1 MLRDTCHAHLTNAC
15 VLIVHLYC
23 VGRLRRMP
31 ESQDLDVE
39 DNMSSKPLKV
49 KRVRRRNKGVL
60 KMPQSKPRKFTRA
73 VLSRMSASER
83 SATARSITCGETM
96 TQPHWIWDDSS
107 MVEVIDSLT
116 ENNWDHIFV
125 IDSEG
130 APQGRIHAVD
140 VLKIIARK
148 TVNRDI
154 AWMHGIPAQQLVNQP
169 PITVNESTPLL
180 KAGALMLAH
189 DLNQIGVVDAKGAL
203 IGVVGH
209 NTMARKMPKFIL

>member
-1 MLRDTCHAHLTNAC
+1 
-15 VLIVHLYC
+15 
-23 VGRLRRMP
+23 MP
-31 ESQDLDVE
+31 ESKDLDVE
-39 DNMSSKPLKV
+39 DGMPSKPLKGV
-49 KRVRRRNKGVL
+49 RVRRRNEGVTE
-60 KMPQSKPRKFTRA
+60 MGQSKPRKYTRED
-73 VLSRMSASER
+73 LSRMSATER
-83 SATARSITCGETM
+83 SATARSLTCGETM
-96 TQPHWIWDDSS
+96 TQAHWIWDDSS
-107 MVEVIDSLT
+107 MVEVIEHLT

-125 IDSEG
+125 INNEG

-148 TVNRDI
+148 TVNREI

-169 PITVNESTPLL
+169 PITVTESTPLL

-189 DLNQIGVVDAKGAL
+189 DLNQVGVVDRNGAL

>member
-1 MLRDTCHAHLTNAC
+1 
-15 VLIVHLYC
+15 
-23 VGRLRRMP
+23 MP
-31 ESQDLDVE
+31 ESKDSDVE
-39 DNMSSKPLKV
+39 DNMWSKPLKG
-49 KRVRRRNKGVL
+49 KRVRRRNEGVS
-60 KMPQSKPRKFTRA
+60 KMGQSKQRKFTRE
-73 VLSRMSASER
+73 VLSQMSASER
-83 SATARSITCGETM
+83 SATARSLTCGETM
-96 TQPHWIWDDSS
+96 TQAHWIWEDSS
-107 MVEVIDSLT
+107 MVEVIENLT

-125 IDSEG
+125 INGEG

-169 PITVNESTPLL
+169 PITVTESTSLL

-189 DLNQIGVVDAKGAL
+189 DLNQIGVVDRNGAL

>member
-1 MLRDTCHAHLTNAC
+1 
-15 VLIVHLYC
+15 
-23 VGRLRRMP
+23 MP
-31 ESQDLDVE
+31 ESKDLDV
-39 DNMSSKPLKV
+39 NITMWSKPLKGR
-49 KRVRRRNKGVL
+49 RVRRRNEGVT
-60 KMPQSKPRKFTRA
+60 KMAQSQQRKFSRE
-73 VLSRMSASER
+73 VLSRMTATER
-83 SATARSITCGETM
+83 SATARSLTCGETM
-96 TQPHWIWDDSS
+96 TQAHWIWDDSS
-107 MVEVIDSLT
+107 MVEVIEHLT

-125 IDSEG
+125 INVEG

-169 PITVNESTPLL
+169 PITVTESTPLL

-189 DLNQIGVVDAKGAL
+189 DLNQIGVVDRNGAL

>member
-1 MLRDTCHAHLTNAC
+1 MW
-15 VLIVHLYC
+15 
-23 VGRLRRMP
+23 P
-31 ESQDLDVE
+31 
-39 DNMSSKPLKV
+39 KPLKGV
-49 KRVRRRNKGVL
+49 RVRRRNEGVI
-60 KMPQSKPRKFTRA
+60 KMGQSKPRKYTRED
-73 VLSRMSASER
+73 LSRMSATER
-83 SATARSITCGETM
+83 SATARSLTCGETM
-96 TQPHWIWDDSS
+96 TQAHWIWDDSS
-107 MVEVIDSLT
+107 MVEVIEHLT

-125 IDSEG
+125 INSEG

-169 PITVNESTPLL
+169 PITVTESTPLL

-189 DLNQIGVVDAKGAL
+189 DLNQVGVVDRNGAL

>member
-1 MLRDTCHAHLTNAC
+1 
-15 VLIVHLYC
+15 
-23 VGRLRRMP
+23 MP

-60 KMPQSKPRKFTRA
+60 KMPPSHPRKLTRA

-209 NTMARKMPKFIL
+209 NTMARKMPKFICLLYTSPSPRDAHESRMPSSA

>member
-1 MLRDTCHAHLTNAC
+1 
-15 VLIVHLYC
+15 
-23 VGRLRRMP
+23 MP
-31 ESQDLDVE
+31 ESEDLDVE
-39 DNMSSKPLKV
+39 ANMWSKALKE
-49 KRVRRRNKGVL
+49 KRVRRRNKGVV

-73 VLSRMSASER
+73 VLSRMTPSER

-125 IDSEG
+125 INSEG

-169 PITVNESTPLL
+169 PITVNEATPLL

>member
-1 MLRDTCHAHLTNAC
+1 METSRVTL
-15 VLIVHLYC
+15 
-23 VGRLRRMP
+23 
-31 ESQDLDVE
+31 Q
-39 DNMSSKPLKV
+39 NMSIILATQTVSCILYQLMISFMLACLQL
-49 KRVRRRNKGVL
+49 N
-60 KMPQSKPRKFTRA
+60 
-73 VLSRMSASER
+73 LSGG
-83 SATARSITCGETM
+83 ARSITCGETM

-125 IDSEG
+125 INSEG

-169 PITVNESTPLL
+169 PITVNEATPLL

>member
-1 MLRDTCHAHLTNAC
+1 MNAC

-23 VGRLRRMP
+23 VGQFRRMP
-31 ESQDLDVE
+31 VSLDLDVE

-49 KRVRRRNKGVL
+49 KRERRRIRGAL
-60 KMPQSKPRKFTRA
+60 KMPQSKPRKFTRD
-73 VLSRMSASER
+73 VLSRMTASER

-96 TQPHWIWDDSS
+96 SQPHWIWDDSS

-189 DLNQIGVVDAKGAL
+189 DLNQIGVVNAKGAL

>member
-1 MLRDTCHAHLTNAC
+1 
-15 VLIVHLYC
+15 
-23 VGRLRRMP
+23 MP
-31 ESQDLDVE
+31 ESKDLDVE
-39 DNMSSKPLKV
+39 DGMPSKPLKGV
-49 KRVRRRNKGVL
+49 RVRPRIEGVI
-60 KMPQSKPRKFTRA
+60 KMSQSKPRKYTRED
-73 VLSRMSASER
+73 LSRMSATER
-83 SATARSITCGETM
+83 SATARSLTCGETM
-96 TQPHWIWDDSS
+96 SQPHWIWDDSS
-107 MVEVIDSLT
+107 MVEVIEHLT

-125 IDSEG
+125 INSEG

-148 TVNRDI
+148 TVNREI

-169 PITVNESTPLL
+169 PITVTESTPLL

-189 DLNQIGVVDAKGAL
+189 DLNQVGVVDRNGAL

>member
-1 MLRDTCHAHLTNAC
+1 
-15 VLIVHLYC
+15 
-23 VGRLRRMP
+23 MP
-31 ESQDLDVE
+31 ESKDLDVE
-39 DNMSSKPLKV
+39 DTMWSKHLKGR
-49 KRVRRRNKGVL
+49 RVRRRNEGVT
-60 KMPQSKPRKFTRA
+60 KMAQSQQRKFSRA
-73 VLSRMSASER
+73 DLSRMTATER
-83 SATARSITCGETM
+83 SATARSLTCGETM
-96 TQPHWIWDDSS
+96 TQAHWIWDDSS
-107 MVEVIDSLT
+107 MVEVIEHLT

-125 IDSEG
+125 INAEG

-169 PITVNESTPLL
+169 PITVTESTPLL

-189 DLNQIGVVDAKGAL
+189 DLNQIGVVDRNGAL

>member
-1 MLRDTCHAHLTNAC
+1 
-15 VLIVHLYC
+15 
-23 VGRLRRMP
+23 MP
-31 ESQDLDVE
+31 ETKDLDVE
-39 DNMSSKPLKV
+39 GNIRSKPLKGR
-49 KRVRRRNKGVL
+49 RVRRRNEGVT
-60 KMPQSKPRKFTRA
+60 KMAQSQQRKFTRA
-73 VLSRMSASER
+73 ELSRMSATER
-83 SATARSITCGETM
+83 SATARSLTCGETM

-107 MVEVIDSLT
+107 MVEVIEHLT

-125 IDSEG
+125 INGEG

-169 PITVNESTPLL
+169 PITVTESTPLL

-189 DLNQIGVVDAKGAL
+189 DLNQIGVVDRNGAL

>member
-1 MLRDTCHAHLTNAC
+1 MLRDTCHAHHTNAC

>member
-1 MLRDTCHAHLTNAC
+1 
-15 VLIVHLYC
+15 
-23 VGRLRRMP
+23 MP
-31 ESQDLDVE
+31 ESKDLDVE
-39 DNMSSKPLKV
+39 GGMPSKPLKGV
-49 KRVRRRNKGVL
+49 RVRRRNEGVTE
-60 KMPQSKPRKFTRA
+60 MGQSKPRKYTRED
-73 VLSRMSASER
+73 LSRMSATER
-83 SATARSITCGETM
+83 SATARSLTCGETM
-96 TQPHWIWDDSS
+96 TQAHWIWDDSS
-107 MVEVIDSLT
+107 MVEVIEHLT

-125 IDSEG
+125 INNEG

-148 TVNRDI
+148 TVNREI

-169 PITVNESTPLL
+169 PITVTESTPLL

-189 DLNQIGVVDAKGAL
+189 DLNQVGVVDRNGAL

>member
-1 MLRDTCHAHLTNAC
+1 
-15 VLIVHLYC
+15 
-23 VGRLRRMP
+23 MP
-31 ESQDLDVE
+31 EGRDLNAE
-39 DNMSSKPLKV
+39 SCMGSKPLKE
-49 KRVRRRNKGVL
+49 KRVRRRTEGTVD
-60 KMPQSKPRKFTRA
+60 MPQSKRRKLDRA
-73 VLSRMSASER
+73 ALSRMTASER
-83 SATARSITCGETM
+83 SQSARSLTCGETM

-107 MVEVIDSLT
+107 MAEVIDKLT

-125 IDSEG
+125 INGDG

-140 VLKIIARK
+140 VLKLIARK

-169 PITVNESTPLL
+169 PITVKTDTPLL
-180 KAGALMLAH
+180 KAGALMIAH
-189 DLNQIGVVDAKGAL
+189 DLNQIGVVDSKGSL

>member
-1 MLRDTCHAHLTNAC
+1 
-15 VLIVHLYC
+15 
-23 VGRLRRMP
+23 MP
-31 ESQDLDVE
+31 ESKHLDV
-39 DNMSSKPLKV
+39 NITMWSKPLKGR
-49 KRVRRRNKGVL
+49 RVRRRNEGVT
-60 KMPQSKPRKFTRA
+60 KMAQSQQRKFTRA
-73 VLSRMSASER
+73 ELSRMSATER
-83 SATARSITCGETM
+83 SATARSLTCGETM
-96 TQPHWIWDDSS
+96 TQAHWIWDDSS
-107 MVEVIDSLT
+107 MVEVIEHLT

-125 IDSEG
+125 INAEG

-169 PITVNESTPLL
+169 PITVTEPTPLL

-189 DLNQIGVVDAKGAL
+189 DLNQIGVVDRNGAL

>member
-1 MLRDTCHAHLTNAC
+1 
-15 VLIVHLYC
+15 
-23 VGRLRRMP
+23 MP
-31 ESQDLDVE
+31 ESNDLDVE
-39 DNMSSKPLKV
+39 IIMWPKPLKGV
-49 KRVRRRNKGVL
+49 RVRPRIEGVI
-60 KMPQSKPRKFTRA
+60 KMSQSKPRKYTRED
-73 VLSRMSASER
+73 LSRMSATER
-83 SATARSITCGETM
+83 SATARSLTCGETM
-96 TQPHWIWDDSS
+96 SQPHWIWDDSS
-107 MVEVIDSLT
+107 MVEVIEHLT

-125 IDSEG
+125 INSEG

-148 TVNRDI
+148 TVNREI

-169 PITVNESTPLL
+169 PITVTESTPLL

-189 DLNQIGVVDAKGAL
+189 DLNQVGVVDRNGAL

>member
-1 MLRDTCHAHLTNAC
+1 
-15 VLIVHLYC
+15 
-23 VGRLRRMP
+23 MP
-31 ESQDLDVE
+31 ESKDLDVE
-39 DNMSSKPLKV
+39 DNMWSKPLKG
-49 KRVRRRNKGVL
+49 KRVRRRNEGVS
-60 KMPQSKPRKFTRA
+60 KMGQSKQRKFTRKA
-73 VLSRMSASER
+73 LSRMSASER
-83 SATARSITCGETM
+83 SATARSLTCGETM
-96 TQPHWIWDDSS
+96 AQPHWIWDDSS
-107 MVEVIDSLT
+107 MVEVIESLT
-116 ENNWDHIFV
+116 GNNWDHIFV
-125 IDSEG
+125 INGEG

-169 PITVNESTPLL
+169 PITVTESTPLL

-189 DLNQIGVVDAKGAL
+189 DLNQIGVVDRNGAL